1 MLERSDENGLE
12 SNTAENED
20 ADYYDAMNE
29 NIQNNQNKT
38 ADNKNTL
45 FGSAHAAV
53 MTIVK
58 IATNALDIRQK
69 ETNHFSNDTLT
80 NTVDNHTLHVEQSKC
95 ITPGYIMV
103 CHSCNDTFY
112 KK

>member
-1 MLERSDENGLE
+1 MEI
-12 SNTAENED
+12 NTAENED
-20 ADYYDAMNE
+20 ADYYEVVNE
-29 NIQNNQNKT
+29 NVQNNLNKS

-58 IATNALDIRQK
+58 IATDALDIRQK
-69 ETNHFSNDTLT
+69 DKNNNFANDTI
-80 NTVDNHTLHVEQSKC
+80 DNHTMHVQPSKC

-103 CHSCNDTFY
+103 CHGCNDTFY

>member
-1 MLERSDENGLE
+1 MERSDENGLE
-12 SNTAENED
+12 INTAENED
-20 ADYYDAMNE
+20 SDYYDVMTE
-29 NIQNNQNKT
+29 NIQNNKNKS
-38 ADNKNTL
+38 ADNKNSL

-58 IATNALDIRQK
+58 IATDALDIRQK
-69 ETNHFSNDTLT
+69 DTNHFSN
-80 NTVDNHTLHVEQSKC
+80 NSSMETVDNHMEHVQPSKC

-103 CHSCNDTFY
+103 CHGCNDTFY